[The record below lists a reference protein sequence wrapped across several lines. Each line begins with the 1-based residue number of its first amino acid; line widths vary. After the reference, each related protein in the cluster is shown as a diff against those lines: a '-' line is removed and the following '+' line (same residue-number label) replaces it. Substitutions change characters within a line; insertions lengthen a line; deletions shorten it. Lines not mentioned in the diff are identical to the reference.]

1 MGGHGIARSA
11 MFAVGQIVTSSI
23 VLLVLYRYMLDTVGI
38 ERLGVWSVVS
48 AAASA
53 CGISGIGFSGSVTKF
68 VAKYRTCG
76 DLSRASHALQTSA
89 LTIAVAMA
97 IGLVMA
103 FPLLN
108 WILGRVF
115 SGAFLI
121 EARFLLPY
129 ALASFWLT
137 SIGGV
142 FQSGLDGC
150 LRADLRSVLVVVGNL
165 LFLVAVFVL
174 LPNYGLI
181 GLAWGRMIQ
190 SSLTILAAW
199 IMLRHLL
206 EGLPLFPFRW
216 TQQLFSEM
224 LGYSVNFQIASMA
237 QMLFDPLT
245 KSLLGKYGG
254 PEMVGYFEMAN
265 RLVMQFRA
273 LIVSANQVLVP
284 MLAGLYETNPK
295 LVKETYRNNYR
306 LVLFI
311 SLPIYTL
318 IIAMSPT
325 IGELWIG
332 HYENIFVLF
341 VTALGIAAFL
351 NTQVSAA
358 YFANQ
363 GSGNL
368 RWNTVAQLV
377 MGVLNFMLGVLLGAW
392 YGGVGVVIASA
403 VAFIVGSVVVVIAFH
418 VEYEISLSQLVP
430 GESISLI
437 VAGAVS
443 GIVSSGLY
451 YLLDGKVG
459 SVTHAAIC
467 LATLLLIIFPPF
479 WRHPLRQLLFSLI
492 GGGVRGVPVR

>member
-295 LVKETYRNNYR
+295 LVKELSFCSLYFFPDLHINHCNESNYWR
-306 LVLFI
+306 
-311 SLPIYTL
+311 
-318 IIAMSPT
+318 
-325 IGELWIG
+325 
-332 HYENIFVLF
+332 
-341 VTALGIAAFL
+341 
-351 NTQVSAA
+351 
-358 YFANQ
+358 
-363 GSGNL
+363 
-368 RWNTVAQLV
+368 V
-377 MGVLNFMLGVLLGAW
+377 M
-392 YGGVGVVIASA
+392 
-403 VAFIVGSVVVVIAFH
+403 
-418 VEYEISLSQLVP
+418 
-430 GESISLI
+430 
-437 VAGAVS
+437 
-443 GIVSSGLY
+443 
-451 YLLDGKVG
+451 D
-459 SVTHAAIC
+459 
-467 LATLLLIIFPPF
+467 
-479 WRHPLRQLLFSLI
+479 RPL
-492 GGGVRGVPVR
+492 